1 MKFEKCITCPRIGVS
16 CVPNLWLL
24 PFPDLIEWDVKR
36 AKILNWSNQKWADR
50 SNTPVGTIARLKA
63 GDYSDCYYST
73 IRSMTIAVIG
83 GTTDEFS
90 CTEQVEKDL
99 RQMEKDL
106 RRTEEYEKQ
115 AELLF
120 CAEQENKALKDRLA
134 CIEEQHR
141 HDVRAIREEYREQLQ
156 EHREE
161 IAFLREELKAWQKR

>member
-1 MKFEKCITCPRIGVS
+1 
-16 CVPNLWLL
+16 
-24 PFPDLIEWDVKR
+24 
-36 AKILNWSNQKWADR
+36 
-50 SNTPVGTIARLKA
+50 
-63 GDYSDCYYST
+63 
-73 IRSMTIAVIG
+73 
-83 GTTDEFS
+83 
-90 CTEQVEKDL
+90 
-99 RQMEKDL
+99 MEKDL